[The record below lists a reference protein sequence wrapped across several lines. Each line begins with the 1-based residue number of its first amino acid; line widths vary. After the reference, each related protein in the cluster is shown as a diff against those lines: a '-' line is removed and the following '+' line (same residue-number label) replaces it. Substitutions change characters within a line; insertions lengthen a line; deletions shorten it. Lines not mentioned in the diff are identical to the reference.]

1 MVVIAAHRFDRR
13 YPPQLGEC
21 FFPVYVAR
29 VQDQVDSVENL
40 QDARRQ
46 PIKKLGAVRIGDDA
60 DACRVRGAS

>member
-1 MVVIAAHRFDRR
+1 MVVIAAHRFDLG

-46 PIKKLGAVRIGDDA
+46 PIEKLGAVRIGNDA
-60 DACRVRGAS
+60 DACGVRGAS